1 MIKWTNKHNIPLPM
15 QIWLATNNY
24 EYDPDPRVISATTLL
39 KSTRQIVLGRRYRDA
54 DRTADFSDMI
64 ASVMGSSIHASVE
77 KALERTNAEK
87 VLNELGY
94 KNASS
99 IMDEMHVEV
108 RTKKEIDGYV
118 ISGQF
123 DMAYK
128 GIVCDIKSTSTW
140 NYILDDGE
148 DKRKQLCIYRWL
160 NPEII
165 TSNRGYNFYV
175 FTDWSAVRARAETTY
190 PQSRIAFKERI
201 VDEPEVTERWIR
213 DKLSAITACSGLADD
228 ELPRCSDKEL
238 WKEETTYAYYLD
250 ETKRDRATKVC
261 STRKEAEDYML
272 KKGYRGVI
280 VERKGKAKACKYCPY
295 TQYCNQYTDLVVS
308 GLIQED

>member
-1 MIKWTNKHNIPLPM
+1 MTHWTNQHNIPLPL

-24 EYDPDPRVISATTLL
+24 EYDEDPRVISATTLL
-39 KSTRQIVLGRRYRDA
+39 KSVRQIVLGRRYKEA
-54 DRTADFSDMI
+54 DKTLDFSAMVS
-64 ASVMGSSIHASVE
+64 SVMGSSIHASVE

-87 VLNELGY
+87 VLHELGY
-94 KNASS
+94 KNATS

-128 GIVCDIKSTSTW
+128 GIVCDVKSTSVW

-165 TSNRGYNFYV
+165 TSNRG
-175 FTDWSAVRARAETTY
+175 
-190 PQSRIAFKERI
+190 
-201 VDEPEVTERWIR
+201 
-213 DKLSAITACSGLADD
+213 
-228 ELPRCSDKEL
+228 
-238 WKEETTYAYYLD
+238 
-250 ETKRDRATKVC
+250 
-261 STRKEAEDYML
+261 
-272 KKGYRGVI
+272 
-280 VERKGKAKACKYCPY
+280 
-295 TQYCNQYTDLVVS
+295 
-308 GLIQED
+308 